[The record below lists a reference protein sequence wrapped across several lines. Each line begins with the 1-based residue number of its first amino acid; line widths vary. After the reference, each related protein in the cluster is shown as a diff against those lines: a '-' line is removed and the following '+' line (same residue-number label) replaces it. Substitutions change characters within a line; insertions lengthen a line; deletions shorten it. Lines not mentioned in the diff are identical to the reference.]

1 MTATE
6 RVEVTRTSAAPV
18 PLSRSVVWTWIG
30 EYYERRGVAAWAG
43 GPVPFH
49 ITSNAYMAHSYA
61 RTVLAHLH
69 DLHARDALDPAEPV
83 HVVELGTGHG
93 RMSHLLLTRLRELVG
108 ASGLPPLR
116 LRYVMTDAAESNL
129 RDQARNPVLAAA
141 IADGVLDQAHFD
153 CTTSD
158 RLVLRHAG
166 VELGPGDVANPL
178 VVVANYIFDSLPQ
191 DAFRVRLGRLEQG
204 LVRTAGGTDEP
215 DWDDPRCL
223 EGLRLHYTH
232 VAAGPGH
239 YGDPVRDA
247 VLAAYAAELPDT
259 AFSFPVGTLDALD
272 RLRAL
277 SGDRML
283 LLTADKGW
291 MHRDEMIGR
300 ADPQPA
306 GHGSFS
312 MMVNYDA
319 VAGWAAGLG
328 GRVLRP
334 PSRQSSLVTMAV
346 VLGAEGDWPETARAF
361 ADHTSGGPVDR
372 FTVLTALLRHAD
384 ALTLAEALS
393 ALRLSDHDPV
403 TLHGLVPVLHRTV
416 DEASYH
422 QQRELIEVL
431 DRCWAHHVPATAS
444 GDLPFEIGRL
454 LGRMGRHR
462 DATFYFMRSLE
473 LGGEHPVTHLQLG
486 TSLQALGEHA
496 LALVSFDRALALEPG
511 LAMARSARLRLAA
524 EMDASTSPVPRTAVP
539 QRPAPLAVVPGPDA
553 APGPAPDA
561 AADGG
566 AAPDGVA
573 APDGPPSAPD
583 APPGADDPAPV
594 PGPAVSA
601 DAAEAAPESP
611 GADEADVPAVSSI
624 RGRSSAGRSRR
635 RAGR

>member
-6 RVEVTRTSAAPV
+6 RVEVTRTAGAPV
-18 PLSRSVVWTWIG
+18 PLSRSVVWTWMRQ
-30 EYYERRGVAAWAG
+30 YYERRGVTAWAG

-61 RTVLAHLH
+61 RMVLAHLH
-69 DLHARDALDPAEPV
+69 DLHARGTLDPAEPV

-93 RMSHLLLTRLRELVG
+93 RLSHLLLTRLRELVG
-108 ASGLPPLR
+108 TSGLPPLQ
-116 LRYVMTDAAESNL
+116 LRYVMTDSAESNL

-153 CTTSD
+153 CATSD

-166 VELGPGDVANPL
+166 VELGPGDLANPL

-204 LVRTAGGTDEP
+204 LVRTAGGTGEP

-223 EGLRLHYTH
+223 DGLQLHYTH

-259 AFSFPVGTLDALD
+259 AFSFPVSALDALD

-277 SGDRML
+277 SGDRLL

-291 MHRDEMIGR
+291 MHRDELVGR
-300 ADPQPA
+300 GDPQPA

-319 VAGWAAGLG
+319 VAAWATGLG

-334 PSRQSSLVTMAV
+334 SSRTSSLVTMAV
-346 VLGAEGDWPETARAF
+346 VLGEGDWSETARAF
-361 ADHTSGGPVDR
+361 ADHVSGGPVDR
-372 FTVLTALLRHAD
+372 ITVLTALLRNPD

-416 DEASYH
+416 DEAPYH
-422 QQRELIEVL
+422 QQRELTEAL
-431 DRCWAHHVPATAS
+431 DRCWAHHVPATS
-444 GDLPFEIGRL
+444 TGDLPFEIGRL

-486 TSLQALGEHA
+486 TSLQALGESA
-496 LALVSFDRALALEPG
+496 LALVSFDRALALQPG
-511 LAMARSARLRLAA
+511 LAMARAARLRLAA
-524 EMDASTSPVPRTAVP
+524 EMAASTSPVPRTAVP
-539 QRPAPLAVVPGPDA
+539 QRPAPLAVA
-553 APGPAPDA
+553 PAPDA
-561 AADGG
+561 GPGSVPDPAA
-566 AAPDGVA
+566 DGVA
-573 APDGPPSAPD
+573 APDGPATPSAPD
-583 APPGADDPAPV
+583 APPVGDDPDPAPA
-594 PGPAVSA
+594 PEPAVSA
-601 DAAEAAPESP
+601 DPAAAVPEVP
-611 GADEADVPAVSSI
+611 GADEADVLAVSSI
-624 RGRSSAGRSRR
+624 RSRSQTSRSRR